1 MLLGFLIHSYVDCDY
16 CLTHHYAHIL
26 SFALP
31 PTYGLVCTVTTI
43 SLSALDAGFLLHPNR
58 CTASHNLN
66 HLVSPLSIVSAIEQ
80 LFHPALPCKLVLF
93 CFCTPPHL
101 SNSRQGRSSLCW
113 VSLYDRSQWFQ
124 SLLWD
129 ISIPSQHLWPQKN
142 GLVTCPPLFARSFIP
157 FDLFHHPMICPHT
170 LFTATATLHDLSV
183 KHSLSQRIA

>member
-1 MLLGFLIHSYVDCDY
+1 MHR
-16 CLTHHYAHIL
+16 L
-26 SFALP
+26 SQSQSPCITFVYSFCYRTVIP
-31 PTYGLVCTVTTI
+31 PRST
-43 SLSALDAGFLLHPNR
+43 
-58 CTASHNLN
+58 
-66 HLVSPLSIVSAIEQ
+66 
-80 LFHPALPCKLVLF
+80 HPALPCKLVLF

-157 FDLFHHPMICPHT
+157 FDLFHHPVICHYT

>member
-80 LFHPALPCKLVLF
+80 LFHPALLTPLYHVNWCFFAFALPHISAIPDKVVLAYAGSLYMIVANGF
-93 CFCTPPHL
+93 SLFYGIYP
-101 SNSRQGRSSLCW
+101 SRRSICGRKKMVSLPVHRSSPAL
-113 VSLYDRSQWFQ
+113 LYLSTC
-124 SLLWD
+124 
-129 ISIPSQHLWPQKN
+129 SITQ
-142 GLVTCPPLFARSFIP
+142 
-157 FDLFHHPMICPHT
+157 
-170 LFTATATLHDLSV
+170 
-183 KHSLSQRIA
+183 